1 MSQGDRAACEQ
12 VCPVC
17 PCFSVQSPWVSWP
30 KLLLSVGLVCV
41 CPGVSSIILAGTPRS
56 SLPLTQIIDQACQE
70 AEVYKD
76 AGVDGLILENMHDVP
91 YTVRPG
97 PEVTAAMAVLAAAMR
112 HSCPRVPLGVQVL
125 CAANQQAIA
134 IALAAGL
141 DFIRAEG
148 FVFSHVADEGFINAC
163 AGDLLRYRKHIG
175 ADNIQIFADIKKKH
189 SAHALTA
196 DVGVA
201 QTAGAVQL
209 FLADGVVL
217 TGTATGHPAD
227 PRQLREVKHAVKIPV
242 LVGSGVTLEN
252 VRDYLDADALIIGS
266 YFKKEGYW
274 ANAVDPDRVK
284 KFMEHIS
291 KLRE

>member
-1 MSQGDRAACEQ
+1 MQRPGLFGRLKAA
-12 VCPVC
+12 V
-17 PCFSVQSPWVSWP
+17 
-30 KLLLSVGLVCV
+30 VGMVHVGAL
-41 CPGVSSIILAGTPRS
+41 PGTPRS

-76 AGVDGLILENMHDVP
+76 AGVDGLMLENMHDVP
-91 YTVRPG
+91 YTVSPG
-97 PEVTAAMAVLAAAMR
+97 PEVTAAMAVLGAAVR

-148 FVFSHVADEGFINAC
+148 FVFSHVADEGIINAC

-201 QTAGAVQL
+201 QTASAAQL

-217 TGTATGHPAD
+217 TGTATGHPTD
-227 PRQLREVKHAVKIPV
+227 PQQLQEVKHAVKIPV

-252 VRDYLDADALIIGS
+252 VRNYLDADALIIGS

>member
-1 MSQGDRAACEQ
+1 MQRPGLFGRLKAA
-12 VCPVC
+12 V
-17 PCFSVQSPWVSWP
+17 
-30 KLLLSVGLVCV
+30 VGMVHVGAL
-41 CPGVSSIILAGTPRS
+41 PGTPRS
-56 SLPLTQIIDQACQE
+56 SLPLTQIIDQACLE

-97 PEVTAAMAVLAAAMR
+97 PEVTAAMAVLGAAVR
-112 HSCPRVPLGVQVL
+112 QSCPRVPLGVQVL
-125 CAANQQAIA
+125 CAANQQALA

-148 FVFSHVADEGFINAC
+148 FVFSHVADEGIINAC

-196 DVGVA
+196 DVSVA
-201 QTAGAVQL
+201 QTAAAAQL

-217 TGTATGHPAD
+217 TGTATGHPTD
-227 PRQLREVKHAVKIPV
+227 PRQLPEVKHAVKIPV

-252 VRDYLDADALIIGS
+252 VRNYLDADALIIGS

>member
-1 MSQGDRAACEQ
+1 MQRPGLFGRLRAA
-12 VCPVC
+12 VIGMVH
-17 PCFSVQSPWVSWP
+17 
-30 KLLLSVGLVCV
+30 VGAL
-41 CPGVSSIILAGTPRS
+41 PGTPRS

-91 YTVRPG
+91 YTVSPG
-97 PEVTAAMAVLAAAMR
+97 PEVTAAMAVIGAAVR
-112 HSCPRVPLGVQVL
+112 QSCPHVPLGVQVL

-148 FVFSHVADEGFINAC
+148 FVFSHVADEGIINAC

-196 DVGVA
+196 DVSVA
-201 QTAGAVQL
+201 QTASAAQL

-217 TGTATGHPAD
+217 TGTATGHPTD
-227 PRQLREVKHAVKIPV
+227 PQQLQEVKQAVKLPV

-252 VRDYLDADALIIGS
+252 VRNYLDADALIIGS

>member
-1 MSQGDRAACEQ
+1 
-12 VCPVC
+12 
-17 PCFSVQSPWVSWP
+17 
-30 KLLLSVGLVCV
+30 
-41 CPGVSSIILAGTPRS
+41 
-56 SLPLTQIIDQACQE
+56 
-70 AEVYKD
+70 
-76 AGVDGLILENMHDVP
+76 
-91 YTVRPG
+91 
-97 PEVTAAMAVLAAAMR
+97 
-112 HSCPRVPLGVQVL
+112 
-125 CAANQQAIA
+125 
-134 IALAAGL
+134 
-141 DFIRAEG
+141 
-148 FVFSHVADEGFINAC
+148 ADEGIINAC

-175 ADNIQIFADIKKKH
+175 AEHIQIFADIKKKH

-196 DVGVA
+196 DVSVA
-201 QTAGAVQL
+201 QTAAAAQL

-227 PRQLREVKHAVKIPV
+227 PCQLPEVKQAVKIPV

-284 KFMEHIS
+284 KFMEYIS